1 MLSQLQ
7 CALLPA
13 VLALV
18 VGDYH
23 ADHSGQSAAY
33 NTYPTHYSDYSYAY
47 NNSVTEKRRVFTDDY
62 TLSKIHLL
70 TFMYFTI
77 YYTYYRHGIDT

>member
-23 ADHSGQSAAY
+23 ADLSGQSAAY

-47 NNSVTEKRRVFTDDY
+47 NNSVTNPGKRRVFTDDY
-62 TLSKIHLL
+62 TLSKIYFLL
-70 TFMYFTI
+70 IF
-77 YYTYYRHGIDT
+77 